1 MNYLIYN
8 MKSLYVLHKKLIIPS
23 EKILKYKNMYFW
35 KNLFERWKRVRKA
48 GLSVDEIINKIK
60 EMKGKDVS
68 FEVNRG
74 RNKTTKLFG
83 AIENIYPSIFTI
95 RLSENGKSVSY
106 SYAEVLCGNVSF
118 EEIEQ

>member
-1 MNYLIYN
+1 M
-8 MKSLYVLHKKLIIPS
+8 
-23 EKILKYKNMYFW
+23 
-35 KNLFERWKRVRKA
+35 RKA